1 MSPVEWLL
9 INWHWAWIL
18 FIIFVV
24 LVFGV
29 LVFDEEW
36 FD

>member
-1 MSPVEWLL
+1 MNPIEWLL

-18 FIIFVV
+18 FIIAIA
-24 LVFGV
+24 LLFGV
-29 LVFDEEW
+29 VIIDGDW